1 MREIEIKAT
10 SVEQAIAEGLIELGA
25 SRDQVDIDI
34 ITEPKL
40 FKKACVKISLK
51 PNVNLVSSDNDGI
64 TDAPIIEKNIESATN
79 SVINGRD
86 SESVNSDR
94 VVLTSSDSVVG
105 EYDKDDA
112 PIIEFVSTLF
122 KNMNLNCTLKVTSSH
137 DTLSILI
144 GGTDSNLTIGYR
156 GETLDAIQYI
166 TLLVAN
172 KPVRFAKRLVID
184 AEGYREKRAATLTA
198 LSKKL
203 ASQAV
208 KSGKAIELE
217 PMNPFERRVIHT
229 ALQENPAVT
238 TLSEGDEPNRF
249 VVICPVKAE
258 PSYDS
263 ENKSNFKKQGFGKTR
278 SFGQKK
284 RRF

>member
-40 FKKACVKISLK
+40 FKKACVRISLK
-51 PNVNLVSSDNDGI
+51 SDIEIASSVTDNSENIAAIEDKPVSEVKTVKENKEAKAIVSDNTSDEQ
-64 TDAPIIEKNIESATN
+64 II
-79 SVINGRD
+79 
-86 SESVNSDR
+86 
-94 VVLTSSDSVVG
+94 G
-105 EYDKDDA
+105 EYDADDA
-112 PIIEFVSTLF
+112 HIVEFVSTLF
-122 KNMNLNCTLKVTSSH
+122 KNMNLNCTLKVTSSQ

-144 GGTDSNLTIGYR
+144 GGADSNLTIGYR

-258 PSYDS
+258 PSYDT
-263 ENKSNFKKQGFGKTR
+263 ENKTNFKKQGFGKTR

>member
-51 PNVNLVSSDNDGI
+51 ADVKIAPSINDKAEDTTLTENVAEAAAKREKVENIAEATFSEKASQPS
-64 TDAPIIEKNIESATN
+64 AEPII
-79 SVINGRD
+79 GD
-86 SESVNSDR
+86 YDQSDAR
-94 VVLTSSDSVVG
+94 IV
-105 EYDKDDA
+105 
-112 PIIEFVSTLF
+112 EFVSTLF
-122 KNMNLNCTLKVTSSH
+122 KNMSLDCTLKVTSSR

-144 GGTDSNLTIGYR
+144 GGADSNLTIGYR

-172 KPVRFAKRLVID
+172 KPIRFAKRLVID

-258 PSYDS
+258 PSYDN